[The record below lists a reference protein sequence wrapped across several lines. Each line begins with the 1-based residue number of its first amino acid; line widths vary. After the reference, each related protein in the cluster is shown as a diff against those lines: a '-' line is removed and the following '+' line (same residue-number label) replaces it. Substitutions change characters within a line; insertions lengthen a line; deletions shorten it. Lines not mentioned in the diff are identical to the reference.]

1 MKIKMQ
7 NSLRL
12 LSLLLA
18 LLMLCSLLLVSC
30 KKDDE
35 GTDDDGTN
43 PPAGTTATPK
53 TVTEKY
59 MPESVVTS
67 LTDMLE
73 NQNVVFNTLQLG
85 AAPYAIRDVYAISDC
100 KLLSM
105 TLPVM
110 KTGKKD
116 GGGNFTLTLFVVLNS
131 YQGLKEAPIEK
142 YEIKIS
148 ASQYDLP
155 ENTSDVRRMIKV
167 DLSSY
172 DIRLSKKTTIAV
184 LDTYDTIFPAC
195 LSSEEILL
203 TEVEN
208 AAQSL
213 LKKDFPDIMG
223 WWEKVGTEDRK
234 ATKENPSLILDFEYE
249 RTYESE
255 EAYNAVVKAEQD
267 YQNMV
272 AELKT
277 LLQGKTYS
285 VIGDSISTFEG
296 YNNDPN
302 RNSTTTNNNV
312 YYNDLKGVPGD
323 ADRVPSRNF
332 IFDSYQDT
340 YWGRLTKELGME
352 LCVNNAWSGSYV
364 YETTSARYKQN
375 MYARSNQLHRD
386 NGTPDDKSDD
396 VTPDVIIVFMSTNDM
411 LHKEAATSDKNLS
424 SELHKLSNT
433 TMGVMEKWFAK
444 VKAVANAAPEVQ
456 QGVAYT
462 TWEAGYALSLELMQK
477 TYPDA
482 EIVCLT
488 LPRCNH
494 TNSTE
499 TLVTMFNEHIRALAT
514 YFGATIVETGEALP
528 YETCHA
534 YGSDST
540 TVHPNVLGHKKMFE
554 GIVKAMYADKAK
566 FAPAA

>member
-1 MKIKMQ
+1 MDG
-7 NSLRL
+7 NRL
-12 LSLLLA
+12 NG
-18 LLMLCSLLLVSC
+18 M
-30 KKDDE
+30 
-35 GTDDDGTN
+35 
-43 PPAGTTATPK
+43 PK
-53 TVTEKY
+53 T
-59 MPESVVTS
+59 
-67 LTDMLE
+67 LIFD
-73 NQNVVFNTLQLG
+73 
-85 AAPYAIRDVYAISDC
+85 
-100 KLLSM
+100 
-105 TLPVM
+105 
-110 KTGKKD
+110 
-116 GGGNFTLTLFVVLNS
+116 FT
-131 YQGLKEAPIEK
+131 I
-142 YEIKIS
+142 
-148 ASQYDLP
+148 
-155 ENTSDVRRMIKV
+155 
-167 DLSSY
+167 
-172 DIRLSKKTTIAV
+172 
-184 LDTYDTIFPAC
+184 
-195 LSSEEILL
+195 
-203 TEVEN
+203 
-208 AAQSL
+208 
-213 LKKDFPDIMG
+213 
-223 WWEKVGTEDRK
+223 
-234 ATKENPSLILDFEYE
+234 E

-302 RNSTTTNNNV
+302 RNSTTNDNNV
-312 YYNDLKGVPGD
+312 YYNDLTGVPGD
-323 ADRVPSRNF
+323 ADRTPSRNF

-364 YETTSARYKQN
+364 YETGSSRYKQN

-386 NGTPDDKSDD
+386 NGTPDDESDD

-411 LHKEAATSDKNLS
+411 LHKQAATSDKNLS
-424 SELHKLSNT
+424 SELHKLSST
-433 TMGVMEKWFAK
+433 TMGVMEKWFAH
-444 VKAVANAAPEVQ
+444 VKAVANAASEVQ

-488 LPRCNH
+488 LPQCNH